1 MAGHWWALPTPV
13 RAWLTRRVVV
23 LGAESTGTTTLSRD
37 LAAELG
43 CGWVPEFGRDWSR
56 ERPGGLGAP
65 WHTAEST

>member
-1 MAGHWWALPTPV
+1 M
-13 RAWLTRRVVV
+13 
-23 LGAESTGTTTLSRD
+23 
-37 LAAELG
+37 AAELG